1 MTRNTF
7 KRVAGMSVGAVL
19 LGLSAWQAS
28 VADDKPAPNTI
39 TIDNFNFTPATLTV
53 EAGTTVTWV
62 NHDDIP
68 HTVLSTD
75 KTTIVSAPLDTD
87 EKFAYTFMTA
97 GTNDYYCS
105 IHAHMKGRV
114 IVQER
119 SHP

>member
-1 MTRNTF
+1 MTRNIF
-7 KRVAGMSVGAVL
+7 QRVAGMCVGSLL
-19 LGLSAWQAS
+19 LGLSVLAATVAS
-28 VADDKPAPNTI
+28 DKPAPNTI
-39 TIDNFNFTPATLTV
+39 TIDNFSFTPATLTV
-53 EAGTTVTWV
+53 EAGTAVTWI

-75 KTTIVSAPLDTD
+75 KTTLVSAPLDTD
-87 EKFAYTFMTA
+87 EKFTHTFATA

-105 IHAHMKGRV
+105 IHPHMKGRV